1 MVVGDMKTNIPFTH
15 KLDGRSVDHK
25 TRETIRIRAV
35 QQVQNGESPEVVIK
49 ALGFDRRC
57 IYQWLAAYRAGGWDA
72 LKTGQMTG
80 RPKKLSAIQI
90 RWIYNTVTSKN
101 PLQLKFPF
109 ALWTR
114 KMIQTLLW
122 RKYRIRLS
130 LSSIG
135 RLLAQLGLTCQRP
148 LVKALQQNPSLVEQW
163 LKKEYPRIRL
173 QAKRE
178 KAQIFFE
185 DESGVRSDFHSG
197 TTWGLKG
204 KTPVIRSTGQRFRF
218 NMISAVSPRG
228 DIQFMVTEKSANA
241 FVFLTFLRRLLHGRR
256 RKIFLIVDA
265 HPSHRSKKVRNFL
278 KTVEKKLRLFFL
290 PPYSPELNPDELVWN
305 DVKNNGVGKSF
316 IAQKQDLKT
325 AVVSRLR
332 YLQKNPS
339 HVRSFFQAPTTCY
352 AA

>member
-1 MVVGDMKTNIPFTH
+1 MVCGGMSTTQSITFQC
-15 KLDGRSVDHK
+15 DGRRIDHK
-25 TRETIRIRAV
+25 AREAIRIRAV
-35 QQVQNGESPEVVIK
+35 QQVQNGESPEAVIK
-49 ALGFDRRC
+49 ALGFTRCC

-72 LKTGQMTG
+72 LKTGRIGG
-80 RPKKLSAIQI
+80 RPKKLSAFQI
-90 RWIYNTVTSKN
+90 RWIYKTVTSKN

-114 KMIQTLLW
+114 GMIRTLLW
-122 RKYRIRLS
+122 EKYRIRLS

-135 RLLAQLGLTCQRP
+135 RLLAQLGLTCQKP

-178 KAQIFFE
+178 GAQIFFE

-241 FVFLTFLRRLLHGRR
+241 FVFLKFLRRLLHGRR

-265 HPSHRSKKVRNFL
+265 HPSHRSKKVQAFL
-278 KTVEKKLRLFFL
+278 KTVEKKLCLFFL

-339 HVRSFFQAPTTCY
+339 HVRSFFHAPTTCY